1 MMRKHYPVIA
11 FVCIAISAVMVSTN
25 VLGHGDVQPQPVDT
39 TGLEPLGEW
48 RTENPYSTD
57 NNRAVEIGQVGYTKN
72 CARCHG
78 LEAVSGGLAPDLR
91 ELQPGAEDDEW
102 YIGIVR
108 EGFFQNGVPKM
119 PPFEGILNQEA
130 MWAIRTW
137 LETRPKE

>member
-1 MMRKHYPVIA
+1 MRRPYSVIA
-11 FVCIAISAVMVSTN
+11 FASIAISVLVASTS
-25 VLGHGDVQPQPVDT
+25 VFGHGDVQPQPVDT
-39 TGLEPLGEW
+39 TGLEPLGDEW
-48 RTENPYSTD
+48 RTENPYSAD
-57 NNRAVEIGQVGYTKN
+57 NERAVEIGQVGYAKN

-91 ELQPGAEDDEW
+91 EMGPGAEDDEW

-130 MWAIRTW
+130 MWAIRAW
-137 LETRPKE
+137 LLTRSKE